1 MLNQRVESEIRDA
14 VNVCL
19 VAVVA
24 VLGLLVYIV
33 ISRCEDNRL
42 ACERLAAK
50 VSHMQYLMGP
60 DKTTEV
66 GAFLRQIKNQGIKFE
81 QQNKGE

>member
-1 MLNQRVESEIRDA
+1 MLNRRLETEIRGA

-24 VLGLLVYIV
+24 VMGVLIYLV
-33 ISRCEDNRL
+33 ISRCEDNRI
-42 ACERLAAK
+42 ACERLSAK
-50 VSHMQYLMGP
+50 ITHMQYLMGP

-66 GAFLRQIKNQGIKFE
+66 EAFLRQLKNQGIQFN
-81 QQNKGE
+81 QQNKEK